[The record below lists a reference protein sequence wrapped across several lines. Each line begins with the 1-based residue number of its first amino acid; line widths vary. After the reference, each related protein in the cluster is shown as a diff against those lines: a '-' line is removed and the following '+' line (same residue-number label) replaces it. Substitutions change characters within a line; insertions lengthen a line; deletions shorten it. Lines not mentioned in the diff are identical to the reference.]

1 VAISRARPIRSETVP
16 SDRNGVPFPPV
27 RRLRPDDLRHCVRL
41 SVDRGWLPEKAKWS
55 LLLEVS
61 EVFGI
66 DAPDGG
72 DGGDGTDGGDGALA
86 GAVVLT
92 RYGADLAS
100 VGMMLVAARYGR
112 QGLGRALMEHLL
124 AEAGDATVTLFA
136 TDLGKPL
143 YDKLGFRTIRRSAAF
158 TGPFRADP
166 FRTGPFLAEPAVS
179 AATADNSKM
188 RTRPAAAADMAS
200 IIDVDKA
207 AFGAD
212 RSRLLRRLPA
222 FAGQLLVLETGRSI
236 VGFAAAWQNHT
247 STVIGPVV
255 APDGAAARRLIGDLA
270 AGIRG
275 QVRLDLDPDRPE
287 LPAWAVRHGLQPA
300 GLNAVM
306 AYGDRPPPGDPARL
320 FTPISIALA

>member
-112 QGLGRALMEHLL
+112 MGLGRALIEHLL

-166 FRTGPFLAEPAVS
+166 FRAEAAVT

-222 FAGQLLVLETGRSI
+222 FAGQVLVLETGRG
-236 VGFAAAWQNHT
+236 VAGFAAAWQNHT

-287 LPAWAVRHGLQPA
+287 LPAWAVRRGLQPA

-320 FTPISIALA
+320 FTPVSIALA

>member
-1 VAISRARPIRSETVP
+1 
-16 SDRNGVPFPPV
+16 
-27 RRLRPDDLRHCVRL
+27 LRPDDLRHCVRL

-55 LLLEVS
+55 MLLEVS

-66 DAPDGG
+66 DAPGGG
-72 DGGDGTDGGDGALA
+72 DGTDGTDGGDGALA

-92 RYGADLAS
+92 RYGAELAS

-112 QGLGRALMEHLL
+112 MGLGRALMEHLL

-158 TGPFRADP
+158 TGPFRADS
-166 FRTGPFLAEPAVS
+166 FLAEPAVT

-188 RTRPAAAADMAS
+188 RTRPAAAGDMAS

-222 FAGQLLVLETGRSI
+222 FAGQLLVLETGRG
-236 VGFAAAWQNHT
+236 VAGFAAAWQNHT

-287 LPAWAVRHGLQPA
+287 LPAWAVRRGLQPA

-320 FTPISIALA
+320 FTPVSIALA